1 MGTIEARLQ
10 ELGIMLPP
18 PRPVPANFIP
28 ATVLGEV
35 CWVSGMIGTV
45 VNENGEHVLP
55 VSGRVGR
62 EITLEQGY
70 ASARQCTINQ
80 LAWLKL
86 VLGDLDR
93 LQRVLKLAGYVNAV
107 EGYKNGPQV
116 VNGASDFLVEL
127 LGPERGAHSRVA
139 VSIAG
144 LAFDAPVLTEMV
156 VHVRA

>member
-10 ELGIMLPP
+10 ELGIALPP
-18 PRPVPANFIP
+18 PRPVPANFVP

-45 VNENGEHVLP
+45 VNANGEHALP
-55 VSGRVGR
+55 ASGRVGR
-62 EITLEQGY
+62 DITLEQGY
-70 ASARQCTINQ
+70 ASARQCVINQ

-86 VLGDLDR
+86 ALGDLDR
-93 LQRVLKLAGYVNAV
+93 LQRVLKLTGYVNAV

-116 VNGASDFLVEL
+116 VNGASDFLIEL
-127 LGPERGAHSRVA
+127 LGAERGSHSRVA

-144 LAFDAPVLTEMV
+144 LAFDAPVLIEMV
-156 VHVRA
+156 VQVRP